1 MSRKREKTIL
11 IVASTSKQ
19 VSKYMNKSQYLNAT
33 LPNIPYSTQRK
44 KEIAAMLEYKLGI
57 LSMKLS

>member
-1 MSRKREKTIL
+1 MK
-11 IVASTSKQ
+11 ASDYT
-19 VSKYMNKSQYLNAT
+19 QYHNAT

-57 LSMKLS
+57 LTMKLS